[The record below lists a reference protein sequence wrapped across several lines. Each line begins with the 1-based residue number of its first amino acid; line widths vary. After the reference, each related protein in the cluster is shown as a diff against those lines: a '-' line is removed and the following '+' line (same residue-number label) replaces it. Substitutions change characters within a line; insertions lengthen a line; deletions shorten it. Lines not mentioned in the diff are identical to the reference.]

1 MASISRVRFLAALGA
16 AAVLFSGCGGGASLR
31 PPLTFEKN
39 IQLPHDRTKPAID
52 LLTLDPRA
60 GRLYVA
66 HTSTASLDV
75 IDTHLGSFLGSVAGL
90 LGIKAIALSGDPGTV
105 FTSNAVGDVA
115 VVDVAAMQVKSRIQV
130 GGTPDAIDYDA
141 FHDLVLV
148 SLASDKQLA
157 IIDAKTQ
164 QVSGKIRL
172 PGDPELITV
181 DQQTGRVFL
190 AIHNLDEVVLIDPVA
205 RVITSTYRGCDI
217 KAPTGL
223 AFDAAQGRLFVA
235 DRKELSIIDVLLN
248 RCLGAVDI
256 GSGTDQIAFDPQTHH
271 VYTADGGSK
280 YVSVIDSVTMKPLGL
295 VGTGPSAAT
304 IAVDPS
310 TQRIYVGI
318 KPAGII
324 AVYHDP

>member
-1 MASISRVRFLAALGA
+1 MACISRARFLAALGA
-16 AAVLFSGCGGGASLR
+16 AAILFSGCGGDSPLR

-39 IQLPHDRTKPAID
+39 IQLPHDPIKPAID

-66 HTSTASLDV
+66 HTSTASLDI
-75 IDTHLGSFLGSVAGL
+75 IDTRLGSLLGSVAGL
-90 LGIKAIALSGDPGTV
+90 VGIKAIALSADPSTV
-105 FTSNAVGDVA
+105 FVSNAIGDIA
-115 VVDVAAMQVKSRIQV
+115 VVDVNAMQVKSRIQV
-130 GGTPDAIDYDA
+130 GGTPDAIDYDG

-148 SLASDKQLA
+148 SLSSDKQLA
-157 IIDAKTQ
+157 VIDGKTQ
-164 QVSGKIRL
+164 QVRGRIPL

-181 DQQTGRVFL
+181 DQHTGRVFM

-205 RVITSTYRGCDI
+205 QAITSTYRGCDI

-248 RCLGAVDI
+248 HCLGAVDI

-280 YVSVIDSVTMKPLGL
+280 YISVIDSVTMKPLGL

-318 KPAGII
+318 KPAGLI